1 MKKIIA
7 VLVAVLCIASAGI
20 SVLAYERSA
29 DAAIYTDFNAED
41 ATISETGGI
50 SCESGVVYLNGK
62 GDNTTV
68 SIVDGAAKIEMDS
81 GGFAV
86 FGQDAVEIRDAS
98 GNLKYNYVVLRI
110 KGESGNENRT
120 QSGGILLFI
129 GGGDGAHAIT
139 LNDRSTGVAPAALD
153 ANGQPMNA
161 ISTDWQEFV
170 IKLNESNVRRR
181 DDGKPVTG
189 FNINTV
195 SVPATLYIDDIY
207 FTNTAPKTA
216 AVYDPSTAT
225 AAVTEQNSDAGDSNG
240 SADTDTEGNAV
251 STGTGAASVAMLEPP
266 VSSRPLDAVTSS
278 SNIGLIVFI
287 ADCAVILIL
296 CALFVWIYIK
306 VIRKK
311 LQ

>member
-1 MKKIIA
+1 MKKTIA
-7 VLVAVLCIASAGI
+7 VLVAVLCIGMAGI
-20 SVLAYERSA
+20 HVFAYERSA
-29 DAAIYTDFNAED
+29 DAAVYTDFNAENG
-41 ATISETGGI
+41 TISEIGGI
-50 SCESGVVYLNGK
+50 NCESGVVYLNGK

-68 SIVDGAAKIEMDS
+68 SIVDGAVKLEMDG

-98 GNLKYNYVVLRI
+98 GNLNYNYLVMRI
-110 KGESGNENRT
+110 KGEKGNENRT
-120 QSGGILLFI
+120 QTGGILLFI
-129 GGGDGAHAIT
+129 GGGDGSHAIT

-153 ANGQPMNA
+153 ANGKPMNA

-181 DDGKPVTG
+181 DDGKPATG

-207 FTNTAPKTA
+207 FTNTAPDTA

-225 AAVTEQNSDAGDSNG
+225 SAVAEQNSGADGSGAGADAAD
-240 SADTDTEGNAV
+240 SADVAKADP
-251 STGTGAASVAMLEPP
+251 ASVAMLEPP
-266 VSSRPLDAVTSS
+266 VSSRPLDAAVSS
-278 SNIGLIVFI
+278 SDLGLIVFI
-287 ADCAVILIL
+287 ADCAVVLIL
-296 CALFVWIYIK
+296 CALFAWIYIK

-311 LQ
+311 S